1 MTCLRLEVKFRC
13 VCAINQ
19 ATQGWDRGTGWGR
32 DRSPEDPTLQTP
44 VGPGFQE
51 RERKGEGEGLNVEW
65 VRSVRGVAEWGMRLV
80 RAEVSEEVKANKSQ
94 GKQLKRP
101 HEEGE
106 HALIYLFTHHSGCFR
121 ENELWWG
128 SGLAWG
134 WPEWEQGHRVK
145 TFWGRRVRDDTDLDG
160 GGRGEEWADPE
171 CISG

>member
-1 MTCLRLEVKFRC
+1 
-13 VCAINQ
+13 
-19 ATQGWDRGTGWGR
+19 
-32 DRSPEDPTLQTP
+32 
-44 VGPGFQE
+44 
-51 RERKGEGEGLNVEW
+51 
-65 VRSVRGVAEWGMRLV
+65 MRLV

-134 WPEWEQGHRVK
+134 WPE
-145 TFWGRRVRDDTDLDG
+145 
-160 GGRGEEWADPE
+160 
-171 CISG
+171 